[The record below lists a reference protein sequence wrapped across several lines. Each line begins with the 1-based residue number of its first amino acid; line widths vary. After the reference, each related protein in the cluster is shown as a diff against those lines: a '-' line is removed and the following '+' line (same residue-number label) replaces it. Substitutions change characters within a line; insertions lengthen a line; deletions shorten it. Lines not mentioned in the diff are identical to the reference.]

1 MAAWADKNERFVEIP
16 GIIEIRWVSDD
27 PDYYVAPIDLFD
39 EQSKGLPDYYGKKD
53 KTTTEQAFF
62 TCNICECELKS
73 VVTLR
78 AHCKGTQHIR
88 KALNKKKE
96 YRKSQN
102 SGIEYVTEFKSSM
115 KFNRQDEES
124 EDFMSAALYV
134 DPNEKDENED
144 KPPQDGM
151 AYLRQVIKER
161 KTVPE
166 TVVADYI
173 PKKTSKSK
181 PQSKEGDIKNTN
193 SVNQLYISSR
203 NKPPTPPGCC
213 PGVDWQREQVKNFS
227 DVRLKLANHV
237 KLAKVNGEHELH
249 QIPDK
254 KNEALWCHLMLGGNI
269 WNTVSKDR
277 DTDSEEERIPKGK
290 KEVKGEEPKLGF
302 IAALPVHVCENVLH
316 YMVNYYLLFTIINGI
331 FLLLKKISVFSDQ

>member
-1 MAAWADKNERFVEIP
+1 M
-16 GIIEIRWVSDD
+16 
-27 PDYYVAPIDLFD
+27 
-39 EQSKGLPDYYGKKD
+39 
-53 KTTTEQAFF
+53 
-62 TCNICECELKS
+62 
-73 VVTLR
+73 
-78 AHCKGTQHIR
+78 
-88 KALNKKKE
+88 
-96 YRKSQN
+96 
-102 SGIEYVTEFKSSM
+102 SSI
-115 KFNRQDEES
+115 KFNRKDDES

-161 KTVPE
+161 KTVPD

-181 PQSKEGDIKNTN
+181 PQSKEGDTKNTN
-193 SVNQLYISSR
+193 SENQSYLSSR
-203 NKPPTPPGCC
+203 NKPPPPPGCC

-302 IAALPVHVCENVLH
+302 IAALPVHVCENVLD
-316 YMVNYYLLFTIINGI
+316 YMVSWLEVTGWLSAYGPWIYSILAKLEKPLTPEVGSSLRDLALFCAHERV
-331 FLLLKKISVFSDQ
+331 KIAEKVECVEAGGVPDEDIAALNLFICLVSKYFDQGDLVDKQED